1 MSPENSY
8 NNRDPR
14 NYIND
19 GEPRALYWAPYR
31 ETYERLKEYLEPGRY
46 APDNLPIMLVGK
58 NCLTPFYFDI
68 KNKDRVSLYDF
79 YAPGVSGQLSFT
91 NNLHIACGAI
101 FDRDSRRQ
109 DHLYVVP
116 RVDLF
121 EEINYHVVYLP
132 TPSQPLHV
140 RIVHQNHIDNP
151 ETHLPPFYDR
161 TKLAELFSKY
171 KIC

>member
-8 NNRDPR
+8 DNRDPR

-31 ETYERLKEYLEPGRY
+31 ETYEKLKGDLEPGRY
-46 APDNLPIMLVGK
+46 VPDKLPIMLIG
-58 NCLTPFYFDI
+58 NNSLNPFHFDI
-68 KNKDRVSLYDF
+68 KKKDRVPLCNF
-79 YAPGVSGQLSFT
+79 YPPGVSGHLSFT
-91 NNLHIACGAI
+91 NNLHIACGAV

-109 DHLYVVP
+109 DHLYIVP
-116 RVDLF
+116 RADLF

-132 TPSQPLHV
+132 TLNQPLHV
-140 RIVHQNHIDNP
+140 TIVHQDHIENP
-151 ETHLPPFYDR
+151 EVHLPPFHDR